1 MATRVSKPAFNI
13 REKLSELDRPVRNH
27 GTQLMQSADAAESF
41 DLVRAGRKNIIIN
54 GEHKIWQRGSSISS
68 PAGTGLIFGS
78 DRWMFE
84 EGCSQLVATISR
96 SADTPDGEGF
106 QYSAQFNVDT
116 VESAIAGGDYAQY
129 MYFVEGYDAARLE
142 WGTAKAKPATLS
154 FWFKTTIAGDH
165 YVVINSSGGVD
176 TWGTVIHSLANT
188 WKKHVVTIDPP
199 ASGTWLNDHRRG
211 IEIRIGLCNSASV
224 AVSDWDKWYHGGG
237 AYNGFSTAHSN
248 LILTQNNK
256 AWLTGVQL
264 EEGKVATPFEFRSY
278 AEELAL
284 CQRYF
289 TVWPPRSGGIPAWP
303 IYTGGS
309 QASAHVWIPHTMR
322 TVPTPTDKGTG
333 TSTTTGHAYNNNG
346 NSVSSRYANGTSP
359 TLSCGGD
366 SDNGHY
372 GLNMHFGS
380 YQSGGHE
387 ADTASWNGTSPGIFL
402 DAEL

>member
-1 MATRVSKPAFNI
+1 MTVRVSKPAFNL
-13 REKLSELDRPVRNH
+13 RDKLSELDRPVGTH
-27 GTQLMQSADAAESF
+27 GSQLMRSHDAAESF

-54 GEHKIWQRGSSISS
+54 GEHKIWQRGSSTTS

-84 EGCSQLVATISR
+84 EGCGQLVATVSR

-106 QYSAQFNVDT
+106 QYSAQINVDT
-116 VESAIAGGDYAQY
+116 VESTISGDFAQY
-129 MYFVEGYDAARLE
+129 MYFVEGYDAAHLE
-142 WGTAKAKPATLS
+142 WGTAHAKPATLS
-154 FWFKTTIAGDH
+154 FWFKTTIAGHH
-165 YVVINSSGGVD
+165 YVTINSSGGVD
-176 TWGTVIHSLANT
+176 TWSTVIHSPTNA

-199 ASGTWLNDHRRG
+199 TSGTWLNDHRRG
-211 IEIRIGLCNSASV
+211 IEIRIGLCNSSSV
-224 AVSDWDKWYHGGG
+224 AVSDWDKWYYGGG

-264 EEGKVATPFEFRSY
+264 EEGNVATPFEFRSY
-278 AEELAL
+278 GEELAL

-289 TVWPPRSGGIPAWP
+289 LVWPPRSGGIPAWP
-303 IYTGGS
+303 VYTGSS

-322 TVPTPTDKGTG
+322 TTPTPTDKGTG
-333 TSTTTGHAYNNNG
+333 TSTTTGWLYNNNG
-346 NSVSSRYANGTSP
+346 QGVTTRYANGSSP

-366 SDNGHY
+366 TDNGNF

-380 YQSGGHE
+380 YGSGGHE
-387 ADTASWNGTSPGIFL
+387 ADIASWNGTSPGIFL
-402 DAEL
+402 NAEL